1 MARKIRTDSIFNA
14 SLEKWEIQ
22 VNTKVYT
29 FLPREITQVPEEV
42 TPILEMEYAAKGIIA
57 VYPGDDFKAKERQ
70 ALIAYLE
77 TINNRIQNYQS
88 EFDEAKRRGV
98 TMEAASAWT
107 RAKRWKEE
115 ILTKLNMEAP
125 LEEEKS
131 FLAEEDMKPNMFA
144 SMPVVETVEKI
155 VKAAPKKTKISSF
168 LDTNVETELGA

>member
-1 MARKIRTDSIFNA
+1 MARQIRTDSIYNA

-22 VNTKVYT
+22 MNSKVFVFNPRQITEIPEGNTWII
-29 FLPREITQVPEEV
+29 EN
-42 TPILEMEYAAKGIIA
+42 EYAAKGLIP
-57 VYPGDDFKAKERQ
+57 VYPGDDLKAKERQ
-70 ALIAYLE
+70 ALISYLE

-98 TMEAASAWT
+98 TMEESSAWK

-131 FLAEEDMKPNMFA
+131 FMNPDDLNNNIFA
-144 SMPVVETVEKI
+144 REKI
-155 VKAAPKKTKISSF
+155 TSGVIAVKNKNGKTKVSNF
-168 LDTNVETELGA
+168 LDSDIEQEIGA